1 MSPDVLFTEDFI
13 LLIEADCINMVH
25 IERNKAPPGQSDE
38 GKTICKT
45 EDESINKSIIT
56 NDTIERHRL
65 IAKPEGQETTGTK
78 GSLNLK

>member
-1 MSPDVLFTEDFI
+1 MDIIYTGEYI
-13 LLIEADCINMVH
+13 LLFEADCINMVH
-25 IERNKAPPGQSDE
+25 IERNKAPPGQSGE
-38 GKTICKT
+38 GKTIRKT